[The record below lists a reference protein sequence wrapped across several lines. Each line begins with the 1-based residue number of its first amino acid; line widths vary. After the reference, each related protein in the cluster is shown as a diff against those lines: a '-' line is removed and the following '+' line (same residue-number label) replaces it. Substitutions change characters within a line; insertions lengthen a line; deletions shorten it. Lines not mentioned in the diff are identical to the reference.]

1 MARRTREQM
10 LDETR
15 RLLLGA
21 GRRFFGA
28 AGYAAT
34 SMDELTK
41 SVGLTRGAL
50 YHHFGGKSGL
60 FAAVVAAVDA
70 ELDTELDRITEQA
83 ADPLT
88 ALAER
93 GAAYIEL
100 TQAPEVQQLL
110 FHDAPA
116 VLPQAVGASTASCI
130 ASIASLLEAAQAAEW
145 LSSSLPPQA
154 LAVLIN
160 GALVDASRWVAAA
173 PEDQHHERRR
183 QAAHSARQLIT
194 GLGHR

>member
-1 MARRTREQM
+1 MTRRTREQM

-15 RLLLGA
+15 RLLLDA
-21 GRRFFGA
+21 GRQFFGTV
-28 AGYAAT
+28 GYAAT
-34 SMDELTK
+34 SMDQLTD

-70 ELDTELDRITEQA
+70 EIDTELDQITAQA
-83 ADPLT
+83 PDPLA

-116 VLPQAVGASTASCI
+116 VLPHAVETSTAACI
-130 ASIASLLEAAQAAEW
+130 ASIARLIEAGQTAE
-145 LSSSLPPQA
+145 LIPTTVPPEA
-154 LAVLIN
+154 PAVLIN
-160 GALVDASRWVAAA
+160 GALVDASRWVTAA
-173 PEDQHHERRR
+173 PEDQHTERRR
-183 QAAHSARQLIT
+183 QATEGARVLIT
-194 GLGHR
+194 GLGGR